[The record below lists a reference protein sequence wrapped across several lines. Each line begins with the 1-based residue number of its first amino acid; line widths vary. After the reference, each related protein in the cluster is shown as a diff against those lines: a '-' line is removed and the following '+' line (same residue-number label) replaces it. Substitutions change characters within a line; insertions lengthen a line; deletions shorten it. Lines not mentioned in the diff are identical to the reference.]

1 MDKTI
6 SDVVDK
12 DDINYDPRLE
22 KPVPFVP
29 ITIAGEQL
37 SSEINNQFPLGV
49 PSFFNKPA
57 PIGQTITGNVI
68 PGASLLK
75 ENKGKPGWWETAANT
90 FYNYNLE
97 LQTGKFLY
105 DSIAPNPLHE
115 EIPEG
120 WNAMNPDAL
129 EEFPMKYWPHISSAL
144 GPKDQAA
151 RQQKVR
157 EQIEKDEYIE
167 SGSFT
172 AKLAGGAAGAIISP
186 MTIFGLPAITTL
198 KYAGVAQNVL
208 MNMARTAPA
217 IALDSFARNTMM
229 EANRIGGTLEDVA
242 TSTLVDTAFGTSLIG
257 LGAGIA
263 SGSKNLNLWNTRKAA
278 SLVIARGI
286 GISEEVTKD
295 GVLTGK
301 RIAFPLPGSSAN
313 AAEVD
318 FAQAW
323 VNESMSKSG
332 LFAIPGI
339 GSAIEKGIMTPL
351 GIKAF
356 ESPAITAAK
365 SPYMAVKKWYNGIA
379 GSPFITKDVEQG
391 IAAPDS
397 AQIIADQ
404 FSSQALNFRQLYKAQ
419 FHEANG
425 ISGSNPGSAL
435 KNMRQIITNN
445 RQITTD
451 KFDIEVHNIME
462 IEGYKSDWPQAHVVA
477 DAVHDL
483 FNHVNEINAQQTG
496 RPLFRD
502 PRTAWKFLPHNKKM
516 NRLRQREDEY
526 NNITYDALLA
536 QDKRIVELTTPI
548 NNSQARINEL
558 KQAIKSKTTTGVT
571 VPELVDLNSQLR
583 AAKGLLEKQNIEL
596 ENHLLNNEDDHI
608 LLEDRVLLTQ
618 DDRSKLRALLEPL
631 KKAGETVDKH
641 EQELS
646 VLNNRIEESKLELDK
661 QQNAKKYEKNK
672 VAQDELSN
680 RLLKAKL
687 ENDIHL
693 ASIKEEIVNLK
704 ESHAKIIEDFSSE
717 SESLLTKK
725 KSTKE
730 KIKNALEQFG
740 VTNDKK
746 LTKELNDINEQIKK
760 LSEQKKSSKLTMAA
774 DKEKLL
780 NKLSNKKEAIKAQAN
795 EFKKEKIKLKEVTK
809 KVEKNTFTKEYLT
822 DEIKDIAHAI
832 SLEENRLKIATE
844 ERDKIKFK
852 LDEDAYSGK
861 VKEHFYENDGYKI
874 KFRDPEEPVKLRK
887 AYEND
892 RARWQQVHA
901 WYESETNT
909 SPQDLIQQ
917 VIGGMPETSGM
928 PNNFKS
934 RTKMIPSNVYTEAG
948 FYDDLTKTV
957 TAYMQTVGRNY
968 GFKAVFPE
976 LANVKDFEGVFRA
989 LKQEHD
995 AINAKI
1001 LEKPVSKERDKEKEK
1016 SDKAFSN
1023 AKKFMSDTYKTY
1035 MGSYNAH
1042 ENPKLRAAVSI
1053 AKSITS
1059 AEKLGGTLAYQI
1071 ADMGGIIMKSG
1082 LMPFFRNG
1090 LVPLLKTM
1098 NGHIKGENSEA
1109 WINNAGYVGL
1119 GVNTEISVLG
1129 NRMFNSSAMD
1139 TAPVSSFL
1147 DNAVSG
1153 ANIASHYAGNF
1164 FGINSIANINERL
1177 AASTVQASIMDA
1189 AFKFRAGTIT
1199 QLDKQNMAQ
1208 IGIQIEEVA
1217 ESFIK
1222 NFEES
1227 GGWKQGKNGYQSLYW
1242 KWADTEAVTRMAN
1255 SVRRGVQD
1263 SIINSSKYASPY
1275 WAQSPLLSMVFM
1287 FHGWAYNAF
1296 NRYAVPLMQRPDAQH
1311 MIGLTSI
1318 VGLSMMAEP
1327 LLNMSNGK
1335 PAYEDDKTLL
1345 DSAMRALDYSGFL
1358 GPTWDLL
1365 ANINKATGQSL
1376 FQDTAQKRANYK
1388 GVGAM
1393 MGPVI
1398 GMGWDMAQLTG
1409 HIRKG
1414 DLTQGDAKQIA
1425 HMIPLLNHILNRNA
1439 VNDFVKLSG
1448 LPERR
1453 ADAEPWSIWQK

>member
-151 RQQKVR
+151 RQEKVR

-186 MTIFGLPAITTL
+186 MTLFGLPAITTL

-404 FSSQALNFRQLYKAQ
+404 FSSQALNFRQMYKEQ

-462 IEGYKSDWPQAHVVA
+462 LEGYKSDWPQAHVVA

-496 RPLFRD
+496 RPLFRN
-502 PRTAWKFLPHNKKM
+502 PRTAWLFLPHNKKM

-536 QDKRIVELTTPI
+536 QDKRIVELTAPI
-548 NNSQARINEL
+548 TEL
-558 KQAIKSKTTTGVT
+558 ESSIAEIKKSIKDKKSLDKKH
-571 VPELVDLNSQLR
+571 P
-583 AAKGLLEKQNIEL
+583 EL
-596 ENHLLNNEDDHI
+596 ENLNFQLRNAQSKLKKQNVILENNLLNNADDHI
-608 LLEDRVLLTQ
+608 LLEDRVFLTQ
-618 DDRSKLRALLEPL
+618 DDRDELRALL
-631 KKAGETVDKH
+631 KD
-641 EQELS
+641 
-646 VLNNRIEESKLELDK
+646 LNA
-661 QQNAKKYEKNK
+661 AKGKPEY
-672 VAQDELSN
+672 
-680 RLLKAKL
+680 
-687 ENDIHL
+687 
-693 ASIKEEIVNLK
+693 
-704 ESHAKIIEDFSSE
+704 
-717 SESLLTKK
+717 
-725 KSTKE
+725 
-730 KIKNALEQFG
+730 
-740 VTNDKK
+740 
-746 LTKELNDINEQIKK
+746 EQIK
-760 LSEQKKSSKLTMAA
+760 L
-774 DKEKLL
+774 D
-780 NKLSNKKEAIKAQAN
+780 
-795 EFKKEKIKLKEVTK
+795 
-809 KVEKNTFTKEYLT
+809 
-822 DEIKDIAHAI
+822 
-832 SLEENRLKIATE
+832 LE
-844 ERDKIKFK
+844 DQVF
-852 LDEDAYSGK
+852 SGK

-874 KFRDPEEPVKLRK
+874 KFRDPEEPIKLRK

-892 RARWQQVHA
+892 RARWRQVRA

-1001 LEKPVSKERDKEKEK
+1001 LEKPVSKERDKEKAK

-1109 WINNAGYVGL
+1109 WINNAGYAGL
-1119 GVNTEISVLG
+1119 ACNTEISVLG
-1129 NRMFNSSAMD
+1129 NRMFNSSSMD

-1164 FGINSIANINERL
+1164 FGINSIANINERM

-1189 AFKFRAGTIT
+1189 AFKFKAGTIT

-1242 KWADTEAVTRMAN
+1242 KWSDTEAVTRMAN

-1388 GVGAM
+1388 GAGAM

-1409 HIRKG
+1409 HSIKG

>member
-12 DDINYDPRLE
+12 DDINYDSRLE

-75 ENKGKPGWWETAANT
+75 ENKGKPGWWETAANL

-186 MTIFGLPAITTL
+186 MTLFGLPAITTL

-404 FSSQALNFRQLYKAQ
+404 FSSQALNFRQMYKEQ

-462 IEGYKSDWPQAHVVA
+462 LEGYKSDWPQAHVVA

-496 RPLFRD
+496 RPLFRN
-502 PRTAWKFLPHNKKM
+502 PRTAWLFLPHNKKM

-536 QDKRIVELTTPI
+536 QDKRIVELTAPI
-548 NNSQARINEL
+548 TEL
-558 KQAIKSKTTTGVT
+558 ESSIAEIKKSIKDKKSLDKKH
-571 VPELVDLNSQLR
+571 P
-583 AAKGLLEKQNIEL
+583 EL
-596 ENHLLNNEDDHI
+596 ENLNFQLRNAQSKLKKQNVILENNLLNNADDHI
-608 LLEDRVLLTQ
+608 LLEDRVFLTQ
-618 DDRSKLRALLEPL
+618 DDRDELQALL
-631 KKAGETVDKH
+631 KD
-641 EQELS
+641 
-646 VLNNRIEESKLELDK
+646 LNA
-661 QQNAKKYEKNK
+661 AKGKPEY
-672 VAQDELSN
+672 
-680 RLLKAKL
+680 
-687 ENDIHL
+687 
-693 ASIKEEIVNLK
+693 
-704 ESHAKIIEDFSSE
+704 
-717 SESLLTKK
+717 
-725 KSTKE
+725 
-730 KIKNALEQFG
+730 
-740 VTNDKK
+740 
-746 LTKELNDINEQIKK
+746 EQIK
-760 LSEQKKSSKLTMAA
+760 L
-774 DKEKLL
+774 D
-780 NKLSNKKEAIKAQAN
+780 
-795 EFKKEKIKLKEVTK
+795 
-809 KVEKNTFTKEYLT
+809 
-822 DEIKDIAHAI
+822 
-832 SLEENRLKIATE
+832 LE
-844 ERDKIKFK
+844 DQVF
-852 LDEDAYSGK
+852 SGK

-874 KFRDPEEPVKLRK
+874 KFRDPEEPIKLRK

-892 RARWQQVHA
+892 RARWRQVRA

-1001 LEKPVSKERDKEKEK
+1001 LEKPVSKERDKEKAK

-1109 WINNAGYVGL
+1109 WINNAGYAGL
-1119 GVNTEISVLG
+1119 ACNTEISVLG
-1129 NRMFNSSAMD
+1129 NRMFNSSSMD

-1164 FGINSIANINERL
+1164 FGINSIANINERM

-1242 KWADTEAVTRMAN
+1242 KWSDTEAVTRMAN

-1409 HIRKG
+1409 HSIKG

>member
-151 RQQKVR
+151 RQEKVR

-186 MTIFGLPAITTL
+186 MTLFGLPAITTL

-404 FSSQALNFRQLYKAQ
+404 FSSQALNFRQMYKEQ

-462 IEGYKSDWPQAHVVA
+462 LEGYKSDWPQAHVVA

-496 RPLFRD
+496 RPLFRN
-502 PRTAWKFLPHNKKM
+502 PRTAWLFLPHNKKM

-536 QDKRIVELTTPI
+536 QDKRIVELTAPI
-548 NNSQARINEL
+548 TEL
-558 KQAIKSKTTTGVT
+558 ESSIAEIKKSIKDKKSLDKKH
-571 VPELVDLNSQLR
+571 P
-583 AAKGLLEKQNIEL
+583 EL
-596 ENHLLNNEDDHI
+596 ENLNFQLRNAQSKLKKQNVILENNLLNNADDHI
-608 LLEDRVLLTQ
+608 LLEDRVFLTQ
-618 DDRSKLRALLEPL
+618 DDRDELQALL
-631 KKAGETVDKH
+631 KD
-641 EQELS
+641 
-646 VLNNRIEESKLELDK
+646 LNA
-661 QQNAKKYEKNK
+661 AKGKPEY
-672 VAQDELSN
+672 
-680 RLLKAKL
+680 
-687 ENDIHL
+687 
-693 ASIKEEIVNLK
+693 
-704 ESHAKIIEDFSSE
+704 
-717 SESLLTKK
+717 
-725 KSTKE
+725 
-730 KIKNALEQFG
+730 
-740 VTNDKK
+740 
-746 LTKELNDINEQIKK
+746 EQIK
-760 LSEQKKSSKLTMAA
+760 L
-774 DKEKLL
+774 D
-780 NKLSNKKEAIKAQAN
+780 
-795 EFKKEKIKLKEVTK
+795 
-809 KVEKNTFTKEYLT
+809 
-822 DEIKDIAHAI
+822 
-832 SLEENRLKIATE
+832 LE
-844 ERDKIKFK
+844 DQVF
-852 LDEDAYSGK
+852 SGK

-874 KFRDPEEPVKLRK
+874 KFRDPEEPIKLRK

-892 RARWQQVHA
+892 RARWRQVRA

-1001 LEKPVSKERDKEKEK
+1001 LEKPVSKERDKEKAK

-1109 WINNAGYVGL
+1109 WINNAGYAGL
-1119 GVNTEISVLG
+1119 ACNTEISVLG
-1129 NRMFNSSAMD
+1129 NRMFNSSSMD

-1164 FGINSIANINERL
+1164 FGINSIANINERM

-1242 KWADTEAVTRMAN
+1242 KWSDTEAVTRMAN

-1409 HIRKG
+1409 HSIKG

>member
-29 ITIAGEQL
+29 VTIAGEQL

-157 EQIEKDEYIE
+157 EQIEKDEYYE

-172 AKLAGGAAGAIISP
+172 AKLAGGGAGAIISP
-186 MTIFGLPAITTL
+186 MTLFGLPAITTL

-208 MNMARTAPA
+208 MNMARTTPA

-404 FSSQALNFRQLYKAQ
+404 FSSQALNFRQMYKEQ

-451 KFDIEVHNIME
+451 KFDIEVRNIME
-462 IEGYKSDWPQAHVVA
+462 IKGYKSDWPQAHVVA
-477 DAVHDL
+477 DELHDL
-483 FNHVNEINAQQTG
+483 FKHINEINAQQTG

-502 PRTAWKFLPHNKKM
+502 PRTAFRYIPHNKNM
-516 NRLRQREDEY
+516 NKLRQREDEY

-536 QDKRIVELTTPI
+536 QDKRIVELTAPI
-548 NNSQARINEL
+548 TEL
-558 KQAIKSKTTTGVT
+558 ESSIAEIKKSIKDKKSLDKKH
-571 VPELVDLNSQLR
+571 PELEILNFQLR
-583 AAKGLLEKQNIEL
+583 NAQSKLKKQNVIL
-596 ENHLLNNEDDHI
+596 ENNLLNNADDHI
-608 LLEDRVLLTQ
+608 LLEDRVFLTQ
-618 DDRSKLRALLEPL
+618 DDRDELRALL
-631 KKAGETVDKH
+631 KD
-641 EQELS
+641 
-646 VLNNRIEESKLELDK
+646 LNA
-661 QQNAKKYEKNK
+661 AKGKPEY
-672 VAQDELSN
+672 
-680 RLLKAKL
+680 
-687 ENDIHL
+687 
-693 ASIKEEIVNLK
+693 
-704 ESHAKIIEDFSSE
+704 
-717 SESLLTKK
+717 
-725 KSTKE
+725 
-730 KIKNALEQFG
+730 
-740 VTNDKK
+740 
-746 LTKELNDINEQIKK
+746 EQIK
-760 LSEQKKSSKLTMAA
+760 L
-774 DKEKLL
+774 D
-780 NKLSNKKEAIKAQAN
+780 
-795 EFKKEKIKLKEVTK
+795 
-809 KVEKNTFTKEYLT
+809 
-822 DEIKDIAHAI
+822 
-832 SLEENRLKIATE
+832 LE
-844 ERDKIKFK
+844 DQVF
-852 LDEDAYSGK
+852 SGK

-874 KFRDPEEPVKLRK
+874 KFRDPEEPIKLRK

-892 RARWQQVHA
+892 RARWRQVRA

-1001 LEKPVSKERDKEKEK
+1001 LEKPVSKERDKEKAK

-1042 ENPKLRAAVSI
+1042 ENPKLRAGVSV
-1053 AKSITS
+1053 AKSVTS
-1059 AEKLGGTLAYQI
+1059 ALKLGGTVAYQI

-1082 LMPFFRNG
+1082 LMPFYRNG

-1098 NGHIKGENSEA
+1098 NGHIKGKNSEA

-1119 GVNTEISVLG
+1119 ACNTEISVLG
-1129 NRMFNSSAMD
+1129 NRMFNSSSMD

-1164 FGINSIANINERL
+1164 FGINSIANINERM

-1189 AFKFRAGTIT
+1189 AFKFKAGTIT

-1242 KWADTEAVTRMAN
+1242 KWSDTEAVTRMAN

-1275 WAQSPLLSMVFM
+1275 WAQSPLLSLVFM

-1409 HIRKG
+1409 HSIKG

>member
-6 SDVVDK
+6 SNIEDPNDT
-12 DDINYDPRLE
+12 NYDPRLE

-29 ITIAGEQL
+29 VTIAGQQL
-37 SSEINNQFPLGV
+37 SSEIENQFPLGV
-49 PSFFNKPA
+49 PSFINKPA
-57 PIGQTITGNVI
+57 PIGQTITANAI
-68 PGASLLK
+68 PLASLL
-75 ENKGKPGWWETAANT
+75 EEDKGKPGWWKTAAHL
-90 FYNYNLE
+90 FYDYNLE
-97 LQTGKFLY
+97 LQTGQFLY
-105 DSIAPNPLHE
+105 DSITPNPIHE
-115 EIPEG
+115 ETPDG
-120 WNAMNPDAL
+120 WNAMTPDAL
-129 EEFPMKYWPHISSAL
+129 EEFPMKYWPHISSAH

-157 EQIEKDEYIE
+157 EQMEEDKYYE
-167 SGSFT
+167 SGSWT
-172 AKLAGGAAGAIISP
+172 AKLAGGGAGAIASP

-217 IALDSFARNTMM
+217 IALDSFARNAMM
-229 EANRIGGTLEDVA
+229 EANRVGGTLEDVA
-242 TSTLVDTAFGTSLIG
+242 TQTLVDTAFGTSLIG
-257 LGAGIA
+257 LGTGIA
-263 SGSKNLNLWNTRKAA
+263 AGSRNLNLWNTRKAA

-286 GISEEVTKD
+286 GISEEMTKD
-295 GVLTGK
+295 GVITGK
-301 RIAFPLPGSSAN
+301 RKAFPLPGSSAN

-323 VNESMSKSG
+323 VDESMSKSG

-339 GSAIEKGIMTPL
+339 GTAIEKGIMTPL

-356 ESPAITAAK
+356 ESPAVTAAK
-365 SPYMAVKKWYNGIA
+365 SPYMAVKKWFNGIA

-404 FSSQALNFRQLYKAQ
+404 FSSQALNFRHMYKEQ

-445 RQITTD
+445 RQINNG
-451 KFDIEVHNIME
+451 KFDIEVRNIME

-477 DAVHDL
+477 DELHGL
-483 FNHVNEINAQQTG
+483 FNHINEINAQQTG
-496 RPLFRD
+496 RPLFKD
-502 PRTAWKFLPHNKKM
+502 PRTAFRYIPHNKNM
-516 NRLRQREDEY
+516 NMLRQREDVY

-536 QDKRIVELTTPI
+536 QDKRIVELTAPI
-548 NNSQARINEL
+548 NQLESSITSL
-558 KQAIKSKTTTGVT
+558 KDLIKSKKSLDKKH
-571 VPELVDLNSQLR
+571 PELKDLNFQLKN
-583 AAKGLLEKQNIEL
+583 AQLKLKKQNVIL
-596 ENHLLNNEDDHI
+596 ENNLLNNADDHI
-608 LLEDRVLLTQ
+608 LLENRVFLTEADR
-618 DDRSKLRALLEPL
+618 
-631 KKAGETVDKH
+631 
-641 EQELS
+641 
-646 VLNNRIEESKLELDK
+646 
-661 QQNAKKYEKNK
+661 
-672 VAQDELSN
+672 DELQL
-680 RLLKAKL
+680 LLKDLNAAKGKP
-687 ENDIHL
+687 EY
-693 ASIKEEIVNLK
+693 
-704 ESHAKIIEDFSSE
+704 
-717 SESLLTKK
+717 
-725 KSTKE
+725 
-730 KIKNALEQFG
+730 
-740 VTNDKK
+740 
-746 LTKELNDINEQIKK
+746 EQIKF
-760 LSEQKKSSKLTMAA
+760 
-774 DKEKLL
+774 D
-780 NKLSNKKEAIKAQAN
+780 
-795 EFKKEKIKLKEVTK
+795 
-809 KVEKNTFTKEYLT
+809 
-822 DEIKDIAHAI
+822 
-832 SLEENRLKIATE
+832 LEEQVFFGKI
-844 ERDKIKFK
+844 
-852 LDEDAYSGK
+852 
-861 VKEHFYENDGYKI
+861 KEHFYENDGYEI
-874 KFRDPEEPVKLRK
+874 KFRDPEEPIKLRK
-887 AYEND
+887 AFESD
-892 RARWQQVHA
+892 RERWQQVRA
-901 WYESETNT
+901 WYASETNT
-909 SPQDLIQQ
+909 SPQDLMQQ

-928 PNNFKS
+928 PNNFKG

-995 AINAKI
+995 AINTKI
-1001 LEKPVSKERDKEKEK
+1001 LEKPVSKERDKEKMK
-1016 SDKAFSN
+1016 SDKAFTD

-1035 MGSYNAH
+1035 MGSFNAH
-1042 ENPKLRAAVSI
+1042 ENPTLRAGVSI
-1053 AKSITS
+1053 AKSTTS
-1059 AEKLGGTLAYQI
+1059 ALKLGGTVAYQI

-1082 LMPFFRNG
+1082 LMPFYKNG
-1090 LVPLLKTM
+1090 LIPLLKTM
-1098 NGHIKGENSEA
+1098 NGVIAGKSSEA
-1109 WINNAGYVGL
+1109 WINNAGYAGL
-1119 GVNTEISVLG
+1119 AVNTEISVLG
-1129 NRMFNSSAMD
+1129 NRMFNSSSMD

-1147 DNAVSG
+1147 DNAVLGSEV
-1153 ANIASHYAGNF
+1153 ASHYAGNF
-1164 FGINSIANINERL
+1164 FGINSLANINERM

-1189 AFKFRAGTIT
+1189 AFKFKAGTLT
-1199 QLDKQNMAQ
+1199 QLDKQNMAH

-1217 ESFIK
+1217 ENFIK

-1227 GGWKQGKNGYQSLYW
+1227 GGWKQGKNGYQSFYW

-1275 WAQSPLLSMVFM
+1275 WSQSPLQSLVFM

-1335 PAYEDDKTLL
+1335 PAYEDDKTLF

-1398 GMGWDMAQLTG
+1398 GMAWDMAQAGG
-1409 HIRKG
+1409 HVAKG

-1425 HMIPLLNHILNRNA
+1425 HMLPLLNHILNRNA

>member
-12 DDINYDPRLE
+12 DDINYDSRLE

-186 MTIFGLPAITTL
+186 MTLFGLPAITTL

-404 FSSQALNFRQLYKAQ
+404 FSSQALNFRQMYKEQ

-496 RPLFRD
+496 RPLFRN
-502 PRTAWKFLPHNKKM
+502 PRTAWLFLPHNKKM

-536 QDKRIVELTTPI
+536 QDKRIVELTAPI
-548 NNSQARINEL
+548 TEL
-558 KQAIKSKTTTGVT
+558 ESSIAEIKKSIKDKKSLDKKH
-571 VPELVDLNSQLR
+571 P
-583 AAKGLLEKQNIEL
+583 EL
-596 ENHLLNNEDDHI
+596 ENLNFQLRNAQSKLKKQNVILENNLLNNADDHI
-608 LLEDRVLLTQ
+608 LLEDRVFLTQ
-618 DDRSKLRALLEPL
+618 DDRDELQALL
-631 KKAGETVDKH
+631 KD
-641 EQELS
+641 
-646 VLNNRIEESKLELDK
+646 LNA
-661 QQNAKKYEKNK
+661 AKGKPEY
-672 VAQDELSN
+672 
-680 RLLKAKL
+680 
-687 ENDIHL
+687 
-693 ASIKEEIVNLK
+693 
-704 ESHAKIIEDFSSE
+704 
-717 SESLLTKK
+717 
-725 KSTKE
+725 
-730 KIKNALEQFG
+730 
-740 VTNDKK
+740 
-746 LTKELNDINEQIKK
+746 EQIK
-760 LSEQKKSSKLTMAA
+760 L
-774 DKEKLL
+774 D
-780 NKLSNKKEAIKAQAN
+780 
-795 EFKKEKIKLKEVTK
+795 
-809 KVEKNTFTKEYLT
+809 
-822 DEIKDIAHAI
+822 
-832 SLEENRLKIATE
+832 LE
-844 ERDKIKFK
+844 DQVF
-852 LDEDAYSGK
+852 SGK

-874 KFRDPEEPVKLRK
+874 KFRDPEEPIKLRK

-892 RARWQQVHA
+892 RARWRQVRA

-1001 LEKPVSKERDKEKEK
+1001 LEKPVSKERDKEKAK

-1109 WINNAGYVGL
+1109 WINNAGYAGL
-1119 GVNTEISVLG
+1119 ACNTEISVLG
-1129 NRMFNSSAMD
+1129 NRMFNSSSMD

-1164 FGINSIANINERL
+1164 FGINSIANINERM

-1242 KWADTEAVTRMAN
+1242 KWSDTEAVTRMAN

-1409 HIRKG
+1409 HSIKG